1 MSSEGTGR
9 ISEGQGAPLIRPS
22 NQPWVLGYVTVI
34 EMLGCI
40 GERQRLKVTRSKDLN
55 DVHKWRV
62 TGPFGNW
69 VHQHHKSCYEDSF
82 IEDNQVDASGNP
94 VFRVLL
100 PSGNEPDKG
109 GVENRTENN
118 KEEITAVDKDQ
129 VMSSGVNQNEGMLA
143 GSERLD
149 LIFSALDTLEA
160 RNADK
165 SDAVI
170 VEGGEDKNQ
179 AMPTAPAMAECK
191 ANENDV
197 EGETENSQEES
208 SANGKDQVVST
219 AAAVEDKGAGVQVVK
234 NTEKPAIVIHWG
246 TARSLRWKI
255 GSGKG
260 LVPATVLSGN
270 YNVDGNPDN
279 AVAARYEF
287 QNPVFPGSGLA
298 SLMSL
303 AALYDDVAS
312 GSLLGSEYKLE
323 SPGVI
328 ACDALFQM
336 GSCYVA
342 GNGKPTNAAYFMGL
356 MAFEAPRHGIPMNY
370 AVVVAADKIDA
381 DVLPGIGGDTT
392 NYVPAGIL
400 FLVPFQELNEEIGKA
415 TPEAKRAL
423 KRIVRDNY
431 VFCTPPPPGET
442 TLSIPVDKLHHMPN
456 LATPVVIGKRLRKKP
471 TSITMDLNMEHEKDE
486 REKKQLATEVKE
498 HEAEARKQRLVS
510 EDIARRAKASE
521 DIARRAKDA
530 KRKRDSR
537 QVGKNKNKPVIAEAP
552 PPILRPRGRG
562 RSHSSMARS
571 SEQRGGN
578 GTSASNQEEGTCCL

>member
-1 MSSEGTGR
+1 MDKFGHSRGHEKKAAMSTKGTVEGTGR
-9 ISEGQGAPLIRPS
+9 ISEAQGTPLFGPS
-22 NQPWVLGYVTVI
+22 NQPWALGDFIII
-34 EMLGCI
+34 EMLGCV
-40 GERQRLKVTRSKDLN
+40 GKPQRLKVTRCEDPN
-55 DVHKWRV
+55 DGVHKWRV
-62 TGPFGNW
+62 TGPFENW
-69 VHQHHKSCYEDSF
+69 VHQHHESFYGDSF
-82 IEDNQVDASGNP
+82 FEDNQVDASGNP

-246 TARSLRWKI
+246 TARSVRWKI

-471 TSITMDLNMEHEKDE
+471 TSMTSDMGMEHEKDV
-486 REKKQLATEVKE
+486 KKKEQLATKAKE
-498 HEAEARKQRLVS
+498 LAHKQRM
-510 EDIARRAKASE
+510 ECDEARRA
-521 DIARRAKDA
+521 RDA
-530 KRKRDSR
+530 KRKRATR
-537 QVGKNKNKPVIAEAP
+537 QRKKDPLKSNVPT
-552 PPILRPRGRG
+552 RGRG
-562 RSHSSMARS
+562 RPNFPLAGST
-571 SEQRGGN
+571 EQRGGN
-578 GTSASNQEEGTCCL
+578 GSPASNQEEGACCL